1 LYPRDVWLA
10 RVLAMTLCLCLSQVG
25 VLSKRLEGSRCFGVE
40 ASFDLSYIVYKEI
53 RVATKIRV
61 GLLPSGTFLLNSGLE
76 KFRHGISI
84 AEMCYQLIT

>member
-1 LYPRDVWLA
+1 
-10 RVLAMTLCLCLSQVG
+10 MTLCLCLSQVG
-25 VLSKRLEGSRCFGVE
+25 VLSKRLEGSSCFGVE
-40 ASFDLSYIVYKEI
+40 ASFDLSYTVYKEI

-61 GLLPSGTFLLNSGLE
+61 LPSGTFLLNSGLE